1 MMRVLKKRLVDLIL
15 ILLAF
20 AAVAVLGLFTSG
32 LR

>member
-15 ILLAF
+15 NLLAF
-20 AAVAVLGLFTSG
+20 RAVAVLGLLTSG